1 MHDSPSGR
9 GGDAMTAHSM
19 PSDARAER
27 TRRRGAAIFSSARPS
42 LGGLSQQGDAEGAE
56 GRRRTQKTATA
67 FAVSAS
73 FCAFCAFCVSL
84 LLKTGTI
91 AIARLRRSAP
101 PLGMVRL
108 ALIAMLVVATG
119 CDRGVQI
126 VRDQLAKKS
135 RATIDSL
142 TRQNSVL
149 QQQMVVFE
157 RISAEKDT
165 LLREVRDAHVLIEA
179 VAEQL
184 RRMDGSPVQ
193 FEAVDSTGG
202 SLGDG
207 LLEAA
212 GDVAVDPAGE
222 IPAGPGS
229 YRDAMLRK
237 LESVRRRLSDV
248 EDSSRVR
255 GERLLEAAR
264 DNERLRLEVEEH
276 LRTIEGQKDM
286 ISTYLVRIAELETQ
300 VTALTDSTR
309 KLTEANEILTDSLRR
324 ITTRANAAWYVVGT
338 REQLVRAGVLTEEG
352 GILGF
357 GKSLTPSRAMTRNIF
372 TRIDRL
378 RDTVIALPES
388 KEYKIVS
395 RHDPG
400 LVSID
405 ISPTLGGTMRI
416 KEPERFW
423 SASGWLIVIYD

>member
-1 MHDSPSGR
+1 MHDSSPGR
-9 GGDAMTAHSM
+9 RGDAVTGVISSEVPKARSRGIVSFPVEGPSLLRGRARFLAALGMTA
-19 PSDARAER
+19 
-27 TRRRGAAIFSSARPS
+27 
-42 LGGLSQQGDAEGAE
+42 L
-56 GRRRTQKTATA
+56 
-67 FAVSAS
+67 
-73 FCAFCAFCVSL
+73 
-84 LLKTGTI
+84 
-91 AIARLRRSAP
+91 
-101 PLGMVRL
+101 
-108 ALIAMLVVATG
+108 LVVVSG

-126 VRDQLAKKS
+126 VRDQFAKRS

-142 TRQNSVL
+142 SAQNTAL
-149 QQQMVVFE
+149 RKQMVVFE

-165 LLREVRDAHVLIEA
+165 LLREVRDAHLLIEA

-184 RRMDGSPVQ
+184 RRMDGSPVE
-193 FEAVDSTGG
+193 FEAVDSTGMG
-202 SLGDG
+202 STDG
-207 LLEAA
+207 LLAAA

-248 EDSSRVR
+248 EDSARVR

-264 DNERLRLEVEEH
+264 DNDRLRAEVEEH

-309 KLTEANEILTDSLRR
+309 KLTEANELLADSLRR
-324 ITTRANAAWYVVGT
+324 ITTRANTAWYVVGT
-338 REQLVRAGVLTEEG
+338 REQLVRAGVLAEEG

-357 GKSLTPSRAMTRNIF
+357 GKSLAPSRAMARNIF

-388 KEYKIVS
+388 KEYKIIS

-405 ISPTLGGTMRI
+405 VSPTLGGTMRI
-416 KEPERFW
+416 RDPERFW
-423 SASGWLIVIYD
+423 SSSGWLIVIYD

>member
-1 MHDSPSGR
+1 MTGVISSEVPKARSRGIVSFPVEGPSLLRGR
-9 GGDAMTAHSM
+9 ARFLAALGMTA
-19 PSDARAER
+19 
-27 TRRRGAAIFSSARPS
+27 
-42 LGGLSQQGDAEGAE
+42 L
-56 GRRRTQKTATA
+56 
-67 FAVSAS
+67 
-73 FCAFCAFCVSL
+73 
-84 LLKTGTI
+84 
-91 AIARLRRSAP
+91 
-101 PLGMVRL
+101 
-108 ALIAMLVVATG
+108 LVVVSG

-126 VRDQLAKKS
+126 VRDQFAKRS

-142 TRQNSVL
+142 SAQNTAL
-149 QQQMVVFE
+149 RKQMVVFE

-165 LLREVRDAHVLIEA
+165 LLREVRDAHLLIEA

-184 RRMDGSPVQ
+184 RRMDGSPVE
-193 FEAVDSTGG
+193 FEAVDSTGMG
-202 SLGDG
+202 STDG
-207 LLEAA
+207 LLAAA

-248 EDSSRVR
+248 EDSARVR

-264 DNERLRLEVEEH
+264 DNDRLRAEVEEH

-309 KLTEANEILTDSLRR
+309 KLTEANELLADSLRR
-324 ITTRANAAWYVVGT
+324 ITTRANTAWYVVGT
-338 REQLVRAGVLTEEG
+338 REQLVRAGVLAEEG

-357 GKSLTPSRAMTRNIF
+357 GKSLAPSRAMARNIF

-388 KEYKIVS
+388 KEYKIIS

-405 ISPTLGGTMRI
+405 VSQTLGGTMRI
-416 KEPERFW
+416 RDPERFW
-423 SASGWLIVIYD
+423 SSSGWLIVIYD